1 MKNIMKRAWEIAKEA
16 VKKFGGKVRQYF
28 AEALRMAWE
37 EAKNVVKKIVDRI
50 EELEALGFKRWQ
62 KGNMDRLYINASM
75 LGLNYGR
82 YNTGNIKWAEFQ
94 GNSISNCQARRMLS
108 AKTYIDVKTEKV
120 YSDSYTLERA
130 AAELAGIA

>member
-28 AEALRMAWE
+28 SEALRMAWK
-37 EAKNVVKKIVDRI
+37 EAKNVAKKIVDRI

-75 LGLNYGR
+75 LGLNYGK

-94 GNSISNCQARRMLS
+94 GMSISNSEARRMLA
-108 AKTYIDVKTEKV
+108 AKTYIDIKAEKV
-120 YSDSYTLERA
+120 HSDSYTLERA